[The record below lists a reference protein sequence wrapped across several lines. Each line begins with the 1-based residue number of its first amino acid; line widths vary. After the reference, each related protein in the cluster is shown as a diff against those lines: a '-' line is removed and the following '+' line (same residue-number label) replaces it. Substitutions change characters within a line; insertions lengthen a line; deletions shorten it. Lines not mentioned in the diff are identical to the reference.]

1 MKTYFV
7 QLTNHIFEKQQ
18 VLLSGAILAE
28 NEEEAKKKAIE
39 IASRYQ
45 AITEI
50 DAKLGIYTL
59 IELTDESPAQFSV
72 EHRR

>member
-1 MKTYFV
+1 MKTYFI
-7 QLTNHIFEKQQ
+7 QLTNGLFERQQ
-18 VLLSGAILAE
+18 VLLSGAVLAE

-59 IELTDESPAQFSV
+59 IEITNKRPAQFSV
-72 EHRR
+72 EHRN